1 MLKKPQANKGAEAKA
16 PSTEK
21 TLSRD
26 ANKALQEMMATI
38 DALRGILVRETQAL
52 QHADTESFM
61 LLQDHKLSIAREY
74 QSGMVQLLARKDEIR
89 LTADPGLKARLSHQ
103 QSDFHET
110 VEVNR
115 ESLDRMRR
123 SFQRLG
129 ERIMS
134 VAREVAKK
142 ETQFAYGATGQMQ
155 TAGKGSIGVN
165 EQA

>member
-1 MLKKPQANKGAEAKA
+1 MLKKPQANKGENGKNAPAEKV
-16 PSTEK
+16 
-21 TLSRD
+21 LSRD

-61 LLQDHKLSIAREY
+61 LLQDHKLNVARDY
-74 QSGMVQLLARKDEIR
+74 QTGMAQLLARKDEIR
-89 LTADPGLKARLSHQ
+89 LTADPGLKARLSNQ

-123 SFQRLG
+123 SFHRLG

-134 VAREVAKK
+134 VAREAVKK

-155 TAGKGSIGVN
+155 AAGKGSIGVN